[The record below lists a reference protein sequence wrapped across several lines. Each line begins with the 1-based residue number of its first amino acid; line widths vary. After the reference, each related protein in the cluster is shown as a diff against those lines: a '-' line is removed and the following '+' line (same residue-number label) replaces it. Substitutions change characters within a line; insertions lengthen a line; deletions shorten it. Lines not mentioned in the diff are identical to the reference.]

1 MKSGMTLKR
10 VRSIRAGRRA
20 RNSAH
25 ATALAALLL
34 APVPA
39 LPQEAG
45 RSGFYVG
52 GHMGY
57 LFGNG
62 TATLADPIGVQSAG
76 GITPYGTFYG
86 GVQAG
91 YEHYFNSRLMLG
103 VELDMS
109 FANYSDLANVLSYR
123 ATGTGTANE
132 QLGFLASLRGR
143 LGYAMGPWTPFA
155 TGGIAWANTRYSRTD
170 LTTGNEDASPSNV
183 RVGW

>member
-1 MKSGMTLKR
+1 MKSGMAMSKL
-10 VRSIRAGRRA
+10 RSIQPAGGV
-20 RNSAH
+20 RNVAG
-25 ATALAALLL
+25 AGLLAALLF
-34 APVPA
+34 APLPA
-39 LPQEAG
+39 LPQEPG
-45 RSGFYVG
+45 RSGFYAG
-52 GHMGY
+52 AHMGY

-76 GITPYGTFYG
+76 GTTPYGTFYG

-123 ATGTGTANE
+123 ATATGTANE
-132 QLGFLASLRGR
+132 QLNYLASVRGR
-143 LGYAMGPWTPFA
+143 IGYAMGPWTPFA
-155 TGGIAWANTRYSRTD
+155 TGGVAWANTRYSRTD

-183 RVGW
+183 RVG